1 MESTLSQY
9 SQSYCGLMIFVALA
23 FICTKKDL
31 GIFMKV
37 GSIGVIFVFMLIIY
51 IIVTGIVAFKN
62 TEFVI
67 GTAESVSET
76 DYSDSLRSLTL
87 IGSNMAP
94 LAGILGLGYFLHTAS
109 LPIVRSAKNPELADR
124 DMFLGYFFVFLTYV
138 IIGSLGYIGFMGTNF
153 SAYFIKKVGSDTAGE
168 LDQNCLS
175 MFLYTDI
182 AAFILRIAIFLLI
195 FSTYPLIHF
204 FVYQMLIKLFFGEAK
219 VKKYTKLAFGQAI
232 VVANL
237 CFALFYPNIGT
248 IMSYVGSVCGFIII
262 YCLPIMVYL
271 A

>member
-1 MESTLSQY
+1 ML
-9 SQSYCGLMIFVALA
+9 FVALA

-37 GSIGVIFVFMLIIY
+37 GSIGVIFVFMLIIF
-51 IIVTGIVAFKN
+51 IVVTGIKAFTN
-62 TEFVI
+62 TEFII
-67 GTAESVSET
+67 GTAENIGT
-76 DYSDSLRSLTL
+76 TNYNDNLRSLTL

-94 LAGILGLGYFLHTAS
+94 LAGIFGLGYFLHTAS
-109 LPIVRSAKNPELADR
+109 LPIVRSARNPELADR

-138 IIGSLGYIGFMGTNF
+138 VIGTLGYIGFMGTNF
-153 SAYFIKKVGSDTAGE
+153 TNYFIEKVGSDTAGE

-175 MFLYTDI
+175 MFFYTDI

-204 FVYQMLIKLFFGEAK
+204 FVYQMLIKLFFGETK
-219 VKKYTKLAFGQAI
+219 VKKYIKLAFGQAI
-232 VVANL
+232 IVANL

-248 IMSYVGSVCGFIII
+248 IMSYVGSVCGFVII
-262 YCLPIMVYL
+262 YCLPVMVYL